1 MGASQDVENGRMRAQ
16 GGIPLNRMVL
26 PQHLPQF
33 RVWIVQIAEDHGP
46 GVAAGFHAGRLQA
59 LPQALGAEIAFFHHT
74 SGPGREVLVFGA
86 LVDKGPRIAPVETAA
101 AVGAGGHAEAA
112 ADAAV
117 EVHYDN
123 AVLIAEGR
131 MNLTKY
137 FLEHLFA
144 ILML

>member
-46 GVAAGFHAGRLQA
+46 GVAAGFHADRLQA

-74 SGPGREVLVFGA
+74 PGPGREVLVFGA
-86 LVDKGPRIAPVETAA
+86 LVDKGPGIAPIETAA
-101 AVGAGGHAEAA
+101 TIGAGGHAEAA
-112 ADAAV
+112 ADATMK
-117 EVHYDN
+117 VHHN
-123 AVLIAEGR
+123 
-131 MNLTKY
+131 N
-137 FLEHLFA
+137 A
-144 ILML
+144 ILITKDHLDRATH